1 MVSVT
6 IGHGTS
12 LMAPS
17 IIRNTMTRP
26 LMMRPVQRAGFEAGR
41 VSVTMVMMVSVVL
54 NGCSISRRTRGAE
67 TDRVNEKN
75 FHHAGLVPGIHVAP
89 LLFHSP
95 PGRAFALA

>member
-26 LMMRPVQRAGFEAGR
+26 ERMRPVQGADLEAGR
-41 VSVTMVMMVSVVL
+41 VSVTMVMMVSCRVVL
-54 NGCSISRRTRGAE
+54 NGCSDSRRTTGAE
-67 TDRVNEKN
+67 TDRESEI
-75 FHHAGLVPGIHVAP
+75 FRWRS
-89 LLFHSP
+89 LLPFSP
-95 PGRAFALA
+95 CGRRWIDGAKRRRDG